1 VTAIDEAVSQAVR
14 CSFCAKEESAV
25 SKIIAGPGI
34 YICDECVQLCNGI
47 LDEDRAAPAGR
58 PQIPHWESMSDE
70 QMLAQLPRVAQ
81 VGAQVEANL
90 REWVMRL
97 RDRGVTWA
105 RIGTALQMTRQ
116 SAWGRFSGEE

>member
-1 VTAIDEAVSQAVR
+1 MTTIDTTVQQAVR

-34 YICDECVQLCNGI
+34 YICDECVQLCNNI
-47 LDEDRAAPAGR
+47 LAEGRSAPAGR
-58 PQIPHWESMSDE
+58 PEIPYWESMSDE
-70 QMLAQLPRVAQ
+70 QLLAQLPRIAQ

-105 RIGTALQMTRQ
+105 RIGAALQMTRQ

>member
-1 VTAIDEAVSQAVR
+1 
-14 CSFCAKEESAV
+14 
-25 SKIIAGPGI
+25 
-34 YICDECVQLCNGI
+34 
-47 LDEDRAAPAGR
+47 
-58 PQIPHWESMSDE
+58 M
-70 QMLAQLPRVAQ
+70 AQ

-90 REWVMRL
+90 KEWVTRL